1 MSVIAAPRLPEALAT
16 FLDTSGLR
24 GDLSFTIDGI
34 DWETYRQISDELTD
48 RHLRI
53 TYEDGRLDLMTIS
66 GKHGMLCR
74 LFVALIRALAEELN
88 LPLRCYGDMTCDNED
103 ALRGLEPDE
112 CFYIQNEPA
121 VRLKDDI
128 DLTVDPPP
136 DLAVEIELSRAR
148 RDRLSVYAG
157 VAVPEVWRYN
167 DKRLTCHVLSKD
179 GKKYVESNISRAFPK
194 LQLAELQRFVE
205 LRTQLD
211 ETSLIRSFREWAR
224 ELAKSS

>member
-1 MSVIAAPRLPEALAT
+1 MSVAAPPRLPEALDR
-16 FLDTSGLR
+16 FLDTTGR
-24 GDLSFTIDGI
+24 HGGECFTLEGI
-34 DWETYRQISDELTD
+34 DWETYRQISDELTG

-53 TYEDGRLDLMTIS
+53 TYEEGRLDLMTIS
-66 GKHGMLCR
+66 GKHGNLCR
-74 LFVALIRALAEELN
+74 LFVALIRVLTEEMN
-88 LPLRCYGDMTCDNED
+88 LPLSCYGDMTCDKKK
-103 ALRGLEPDE
+103 AQRGLEPDE

-157 VAVPEVWRYN
+157 VGVPEVWRYN
-167 DKRLTCHVLSKD
+167 GKRLTCQVLSND
-179 GKKYVESNISRAFPK
+179 GKKYVESNVSRAFPK
-194 LQLAELQRFVE
+194 LQLADLQRFVE

-224 ELAKSS
+224 DLAKS

>member
-1 MSVIAAPRLPEALAT
+1 MSVAAPPRLPEALT
-16 FLDTSGLR
+16 RFLNTTGR
-24 GDLSFTIDGI
+24 QGGECFTIHGI
-34 DWETYRQISDELTD
+34 DWETYRDISDELTG

-66 GKHGMLCR
+66 SKHGRLCR
-74 LFVALIRALAEELN
+74 LLANLIRVLTDEMN
-88 LPLRCYGDMTCDNED
+88 LPLSCYGDMTCDKKKS
-103 ALRGLEPDE
+103 LRGLEPDE

-157 VAVPEVWRYN
+157 VGVPEVWRYN
-167 DKRLTCHVLSKD
+167 GKRLTCHVLSKD
-179 GKKYVESNISRAFPK
+179 GKNYVESKVSRAIPK
-194 LQLAELQRFVE
+194 LQLADLLHFVE

-224 ELAKSS
+224 ELAKDS

>member
-1 MSVIAAPRLPEALAT
+1 MSVAAPPRLPEALT
-16 FLDTSGLR
+16 RFLNSSGHP
-24 GDLSFTIDGI
+24 GAQCFTLEGI
-34 DWETYRQISDELTD
+34 DWETYRQISDELTG
-48 RHLRI
+48 RHLRV

-66 GKHGMLCR
+66 GKHGNLCR
-74 LFVALIRALAEELN
+74 LFVALIRVLAEELN
-88 LPLRCYGDMTCDNED
+88 LPLRCYGDMTCDKKK

-157 VAVPEVWRYN
+157 VGVPEVWRYN

-179 GKKYVESNISRAFPK
+179 GKKYVESNFSRAFPK
-194 LQLAELQRFVE
+194 LQLADLQRFVE

-224 ELAKSS
+224 ELARQ

>member
-1 MSVIAAPRLPEALAT
+1 MSVAAPPRLPEALT
-16 FLDTSGLR
+16 RFLNTTGR
-24 GDLSFTIDGI
+24 QGGECFTIGDI
-34 DWETYRQISDELTD
+34 DWETYRQISDELTG

-66 GKHGMLCR
+66 GKHGNLCR
-74 LFVALIRALAEELN
+74 LFVALIRVLAEELS
-88 LPLRCYGDMTCDNED
+88 LPLRCYGDMTCDKKK

-157 VAVPEVWRYN
+157 VGVPEVWRYN
-167 DKRLTCHVLSKD
+167 GKRLTGHVLSKD
-179 GKKYVESNISRAFPK
+179 GKSYVESNVSRAFPK
-194 LQLAELQRFVE
+194 LQLVDLQRFVE

-224 ELAKSS
+224 ELAKSL